1 MNVNVTVSID
11 VQDLFES
18 MSAKEKAEFCDIALD
33 YLDDSELVEVLKD
46 RNCNWCDFGLK
57 EE

>member
-11 VQDLFES
+11 VQDLFDS

-33 YLDDSELVEVLKD
+33 YLDYGELIEVLKD
-46 RNCNWCDFGLK
+46 RNCDWGNFGLK

>member
-1 MNVNVTVSID
+1 MNVNVTVSIN

-33 YLDDSELVEVLKD
+33 YLDNGELIEVLQQRD
-46 RNCNWCDFGLK
+46 CDWSDYGLK

>member
-18 MSAKEKAEFCDIALD
+18 MSVKEKAEFCDIALD
-33 YLDDSELVEVLKD
+33 YLDDSKLIKELKD
-46 RNCNWCDFGLK
+46 RNCDWSDFGLK

>member
-1 MNVNVTVSID
+1 MNVDVTVSINI
-11 VQDLFES
+11 QDLFDS

-33 YLDDSELVEVLKD
+33 YLDDSKLIKELKD
-46 RNCNWCDFGLK
+46 RNCDWSYFGLK

>member
-18 MSAKEKAEFCDIALD
+18 MSVKEKAEFCDIALD
-33 YLDDSELVEVLKD
+33 YLDDRELIEVLKYS
-46 RNCNWCDFGLK
+46 NCDCSDFGLK

>member
-1 MNVNVTVSID
+1 MNINVTVSID

-46 RNCNWCDFGLK
+46 RNCLWGDFGLK

>member
-1 MNVNVTVSID
+1 
-11 VQDLFES
+11 

-33 YLDDSELVEVLKD
+33 YLADSKLIKELKD
-46 RNCNWCDFGLK
+46 RNCDWSDFGLK

>member
-33 YLDDSELVEVLKD
+33 YLDDSELIEVLKD
-46 RNCNWCDFGLK
+46 RNCDFGDFGLK

>member
-46 RNCNWCDFGLK
+46 RNCDWSGFGLK

>member
-18 MSAKEKAEFCDIALD
+18 MSVKEKAEFCDIALD
-33 YLDDSELVEVLKD
+33 YLDDSELIKELKD
-46 RNCNWCDFGLK
+46 RNCDWSDFGLK

>member
-1 MNVNVTVSID
+1 MNVYVTVSINI
-11 VQDLFES
+11 QDLFDS
-18 MSAKEKAEFCDIALD
+18 MSVKEKAEFCDIALD

-46 RNCNWCDFGLK
+46 RNCDFGDFGLK